1 MSATIFMFIPLIFM
15 AIIFGLFIWQAIWVA
30 MDSRKRGEE
39 YWWLWTIAAFIAFPV
54 GIIVYAIVS
63 RSDRRRCNNCGKEVP
78 KDLKLCP
85 YCGQRCGNFCPNCG
99 QNVQSGWRFCPNCT
113 TELPDEIANSKR
125 KINNKPIIIVVS
137 IIVVLAILFVG
148 MFVVSYTSF
157 SGISNSYVEEI
168 NTFDTSGYQGEV
180 FDSKTTEVLI
190 YDIPSNTH
198 SFWYKGEREKGYLLV
213 KVYDKDGN
221 LKKESDKIS
230 AEEFTEGMFVEPGQK
245 IEVYLNDYRGSFY
258 VRFN

>member
-180 FDSKTTEVLI
+180 FDSKTTEVLT

-245 IEVYLNDYRGSFY
+245 IEVYLNDYKGSFY

>member
-30 MDSRKRGEE
+30 IDSRKRGEE

-245 IEVYLNDYRGSFY
+245 IEVYLNDYKGSFY

>member
-30 MDSRKRGEE
+30 IDSRKRGEE

-99 QNVQSGWRFCPNCT
+99 QIQQSGWRFCPNCT

>member
-1 MSATIFMFIPLIFM
+1 MSTTIFMFIPLIYM

-30 MDSRKRGEE
+30 IDSRKRGEE

-99 QNVQSGWRFCPNCT
+99 QNVQTGWRFCPNCT
-113 TELPDEIANSKR
+113 TELSDEVSNSK
-125 KINNKPIIIVVS
+125 KVTNNKPIIIVVS
-137 IIVVLAILFVG
+137 IIIALALLFVG
-148 MFVVSYTSF
+148 MFVVSFAGFY
-157 SGISNSYVEEI
+157 GVKGSYVEEM

-180 FDSKTTEVLI
+180 FNKKTTEILK
-190 YDIPSNTH
+190 YTIPSNSH
-198 SFWYKGEREKGYLLV
+198 SFWYKGQREKGDLIV
-213 KVYDKDGN
+213 KIYNKDGS
-221 LKKESDKIS
+221 LKDESEIS
-230 AEEFTEGMFVEPGQK
+230 SEEFTEGMIAEPGQK
-245 IEVYLNDYRGSFY
+245 VEVYLNDYKGSFY

>member
-1 MSATIFMFIPLIFM
+1 M
-15 AIIFGLFIWQAIWVA
+15 
-30 MDSRKRGEE
+30 
-39 YWWLWTIAAFIAFPV
+39 

-99 QNVQSGWRFCPNCT
+99 QIQQSGWRFCPNCT

>member
-180 FDSKTTEVLI
+180 FDSKTTEVLT

>member
-30 MDSRKRGEE
+30 IDSRKRGEE

-180 FDSKTTEVLI
+180 FDSKTTEVLT